1 MSTLKQVTGPQTA
14 LIQHYSSVKGKCAY
28 NPDHHSEDK
37 TLLKCAACKAALY
50 CGFPCQK
57 SDWPRHKLVCKI
69 LKEEPAPPSALPTP
83 IVAGPKMSFLD
94 QIGEDLKRIAIQT
107 IQEIARQNQT
117 RMEGYARNPDLLDK
131 GVFTPLQYYK
141 ACMARGQQRR
151 LPYLDIDSVGLPLK
165 SGNGPLYNGYL
176 PSHAF
181 HRLHHPIK
189 RLEDPVKNQRF
200 GFDAK
205 ESLSA
210 TYALDALLTGPSLL
224 ESVTSCQ
231 AAYWKAIQGV
241 LREKF
246 DPLFN
251 GLAHNHLILQMSDH
265 IEEEVP
271 YSMNPLKGLIT
282 TTTSLSHKAK
292 PGQFLCFSNI
302 SAHQKMHSFFDD
314 GIHYAVLC
322 TGEKEG
328 VPLFTT
334 LGLNPEGEGSEEM
347 TKRLFDRFR
356 EDPVSGFPEE
366 DFLKQTLFQNDP
378 MLNPNSHVA
387 PLLDKSTL
395 KQIDQYLVWN
405 AKVNKISNSIEE
417 FKNRG
422 GGKNEP
428 HCEGIQHRTDCLAGL
443 IQESSRGRVPACA
456 VETGEAVDLCQFL
469 VLLSS

>member
-1 MSTLKQVTGPQTA
+1 MSALKQVTGPQTT
-14 LIQHYSSVKGKCAY
+14 LIQHYASVKGKCAY

-37 TLLKCAACKAALY
+37 TLSRCADCKAALY
-50 CGFPCQK
+50 CGSPCQK

-117 RMEGYARNPDLLDK
+117 RMEGYAQSANLLDK
-131 GVFTPLQYYK
+131 GIFTPLQYYK
-141 ACMARGQQRR
+141 ACMALGQQHR
-151 LPYLDIDSVGLPLK
+151 LDYLDKDSIEVPL
-165 SGNGPLYNGYL
+165 SSRNGPLYNGYL

-181 HRLHHPIK
+181 LRLYHPIK
-189 RLEDPVKNQRF
+189 RLEDPVKYQRF
-200 GFDAK
+200 GFAAK

-210 TYALDALLTGPSLL
+210 TSALDALLNGPSLL
-224 ESVTSCQ
+224 ESITVCQ

-251 GLAHNHLILQMSDH
+251 GSYNNHLILQMSDL
-265 IEEEVP
+265 IEEELP
-271 YSMNPLKGLIT
+271 HSTNPLKGLIT

-356 EDPVSGFPEE
+356 EDPESGFQEKE
-366 DFLKQTLFQNDP
+366 DFLKQALFHNDP

-387 PLLDKSTL
+387 PKLNESAL
-395 KQIDQYLVWN
+395 KQIDQYMVWN
-405 AKVNKISNSIEE
+405 AQINKISNSIEE

-422 GGKNEP
+422 GGKLSPIVKEFNIER
-428 HCEGIQHRTDCLAGL
+428 IAMLASSKSVWKA
-443 IQESSRGRVPACA
+443 ES
-456 VETGEAVDLCQFL
+456 
-469 VLLSS
+469 LLAQWKREKQ